1 MHNVRHALIAGMIQA
16 FSRGRN
22 FLHFVSAADLM
33 SFDELSSTSEKLCHP
48 TANRPKMPGR
58 RLPAQFGGGQSV
70 SKDSGTALFLMYD
83 YHLLTSAVAWIIR
96 YT

>member
-1 MHNVRHALIAGMIQA
+1 MIAGMIQA
-16 FSRGRN
+16 FSHGCN
-22 FLHFVSAADLM
+22 SLHFVSAADLM

-70 SKDSGTALFLMYD
+70 SEHSGTALFLMYD
-83 YHLLTSAVAWIIR
+83 YPPQVWLDS
-96 YT
+96 